1 MKICA
6 LFSGGKDSTY
16 ALHWAV
22 LKGFKISNLLTFQP
36 RREDSWMFH
45 RPGVEVT
52 KLQAVAIG
60 FPLYYA
66 YTSGVKDKELE
77 DLKNSLMEVKRKFGV
92 EGVITG
98 ALLSDYQRMAI
109 NLICEELNLKTFS
122 PLWRKNQA
130 EYMRTLINEG
140 FKFIITSINA
150 CGITSKFLGKI
161 LTEEDIEEII
171 LRAEKYGFN
180 PAFEGG
186 EAETLVLEAPLF
198 KKGIKI
204 IGIREKINEYSWRF
218 KIVDAKLVAK
228 GAANVEVIKDA

>member
-77 DLKNSLMEVKRKFGV
+77 DLKNSLMEVKRKFG
-92 EGVITG
+92 
-98 ALLSDYQRMAI
+98 
-109 NLICEELNLKTFS
+109 
-122 PLWRKNQA
+122 
-130 EYMRTLINEG
+130 
-140 FKFIITSINA
+140 
-150 CGITSKFLGKI
+150 
-161 LTEEDIEEII
+161 
-171 LRAEKYGFN
+171 
-180 PAFEGG
+180 
-186 EAETLVLEAPLF
+186 
-198 KKGIKI
+198 
-204 IGIREKINEYSWRF
+204 
-218 KIVDAKLVAK
+218 
-228 GAANVEVIKDA
+228 